1 MSGPG
6 AVDGP
11 IISIPWASGGAIP
24 AQYTCKGDDV
34 NPAVGWSAL
43 PEGTAE
49 IAIAMT
55 DLDANDFVHWVVA
68 GLDPA
73 VGQVPQDGVPE
84 DAVQSLNDFGSPATR
99 ARARR
104 RAPTPTPSRCTPSA
118 SRPGLTDGGNPHDAI
133 AKLELYALATN
144 VVLGTFSGP

>member
-1 MSGPG
+1 MSGP
-6 AVDGP
+6 ASVDGP

-24 AQYTCKGDDV
+24 AQFTCKGDNV

-49 IAIAMT
+49 VAIAMT

-73 VGQVPQDGVPE
+73 VGQVPQNGVPE
-84 DAVQSLNDFGSPATR
+84 DAVQSLNDFGSPGYKG
-99 ARARR
+99 
-104 RAPTPTPSRCTPSA
+104 PCPPSGTHSYAITLYALREPS
-118 SRPGLTDGGNPHDAI
+118 GLTDGGNPHDAI